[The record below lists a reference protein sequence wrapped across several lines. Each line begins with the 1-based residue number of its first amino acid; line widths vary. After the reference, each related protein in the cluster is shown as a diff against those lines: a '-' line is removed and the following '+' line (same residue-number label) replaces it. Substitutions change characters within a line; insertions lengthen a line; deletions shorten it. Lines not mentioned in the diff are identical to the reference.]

1 MLSSSK
7 FAPKS
12 KSLYDEEMNKLVN
25 GYIASLCEAEK
36 KLSFMTNN
44 TRALKAYAEHTK
56 NVSVT
61 CFYKLQHS
69 SVFTPRYVIV

>member
-12 KSLYDEEMNKLVN
+12 KSLYDEEMNKFVN

-36 KLSFMTNN
+36 NLSFLTNH
-44 TRALKAYAEHTK
+44 AEHTK

-69 SVFTPRYVIV
+69 SVVTPRYVIVE